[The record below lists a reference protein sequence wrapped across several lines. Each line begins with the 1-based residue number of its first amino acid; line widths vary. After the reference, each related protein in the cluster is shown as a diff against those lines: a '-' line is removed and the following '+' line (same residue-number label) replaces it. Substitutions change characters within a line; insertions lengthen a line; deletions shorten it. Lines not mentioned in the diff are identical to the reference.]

1 MNVGD
6 LVMHIYTGRIYL
18 VASRLLGS
26 SVYVTLVGWPS
37 NQVFNMHADL
47 ALVRA
52 A

>member
-1 MNVGD
+1 VNVGD

-18 VASRLLGS
+18 VRKAWSDGY
-26 SVYVTLVGWPS
+26 SVSLVGWPP
-37 NQVFNMHADL
+37 NQVFSAVTDL